1 MGKVLKKILIA
12 IAVIVGLLL
21 VVLVGLMI
29 KSHFDSLKPQLA
41 DDYYTEFKSDY
52 ELEKKYAGL
61 GSFEVANADFD
72 ANDKKIGKYRVWYPK
87 ELETTDQ
94 EYPLII
100 ITNASNVAALN
111 YEPYFKRLASW
122 GFIVAG
128 NEDRQAGSGE
138 STSLTLD
145 YILKLNDKSDSV
157 FYKKISQTNIGIM
170 GFSQGGAGAIRAA
183 TEFENSNRYKT
194 MFTGSAAYPFLAKN
208 MGWEYDAS
216 KIAIPYFMAAG
227 TGTSDDS
234 GVEDIYQKFG
244 GVCPLEALKDI
255 YETMSNDVFKIRA
268 RIKGAEHEDMLTLTD
283 GYMTAWMCWQL
294 QGDEEAAKAFVGDNS
309 EILINK
315 LYQDQK
321 SNLVD

>member
-1 MGKVLKKILIA
+1 MNKTIKGILIA
-12 IAVIVGLLL
+12 VAVIVGIVVILL
-21 VVLVGLMI
+21 VAFTI
-29 KSHFDSLKPQLA
+29 KNHFDSLKPHLA

-61 GSFEVANADFD
+61 GSYEVANVDYD
-72 ANDKKIGKYRVWYPK
+72 AGDKKIDKFRVWYPK
-87 ELETTDQ
+87 ELESKQ
-94 EYPLII
+94 HEYPLIV

-145 YILKLNDKSDSV
+145 YLLKLNDQSDSV
-157 FYKKISQTNIGIM
+157 FYKKISQTNIGII

-183 TEFENSNRYKT
+183 TEFENSKRYKT

-216 KIAIPYFMAAG
+216 KITIPYFMTAG
-227 TGTSDDS
+227 TGKSDDS

-255 YETMSNDVFKIRA
+255 YNTMSQDVTRIRA
-268 RIKGAEHEDMLTLTD
+268 RATGAEHEDMLKRPD

-294 QGDEEAAKAFVGDNS
+294 RGDTEAAKAFVGDEA
-309 EILINK
+309 EILSNASW
-315 LYQDQK
+315 QD
-321 SNLVD
+321 VDKDIR

>member
-1 MGKVLKKILIA
+1 MKKLIKGILIA
-12 IAVIVGLLL
+12 VAVIVGIV
-21 VVLVGLMI
+21 VVLLIVLTI
-29 KSHFDSLKPQLA
+29 KNHFDSLKPHLT

-61 GSFEVANADFD
+61 GSYEVANADYD
-72 ANDKKIGKYRVWYPK
+72 AGDKKIGKYRVWYPK
-87 ELETTDQ
+87 ELESTQ
-94 EYPLII
+94 QQYPLIV
-100 ITNASNVAALN
+100 ITNASNVAAMN
-111 YEPYFKRLASW
+111 YEPYFQRLASW

-145 YILKLNDKSDSV
+145 FVLKLNDKSDSV
-157 FYKKISQTNIGIM
+157 FYKKISQTNIGII

-194 MFTGSAAYPFLAKN
+194 IFTGSAAYPFLAKN

-216 KIAIPYFMAAG
+216 KISIPYFMTAG
-227 TGTSDDS
+227 TGSSDDS

-255 YETMSNDVFKIRA
+255 YSTMSQDVTKIRA
-268 RIKGAEHEDMLTLTD
+268 RATGAEHEDMLKRPD

-294 QGDEEAAKAFVGDNS
+294 QGDEEAGRVFFGDDA
-309 EILINK
+309 EILNNANW
-315 LYQDQK
+315 QDVEK
-321 SNLVD
+321 NH